1 MTTHD
6 FRPLRDRLETE
17 FAEMLGPD
25 LKANG
30 ASRIYIVLLGETG
43 LFASG
48 TFLGLT
54 GPRIGEWLHPFIP
67 RWSGPGPAML
77 VDDAAI
83 ARDFES
89 NPAYAEDRFTGVAV
103 HELGHIACTDN
114 LYAHHHENSART
126 ASVLQE
132 TFTSAVASSTTF
144 DPSTASQRPD
154 HGTDWLRAC
163 CHITHRMQKRG
174 WPVFL
179 PMVINTDFFGISS
192 TSVYSRALGDEC
204 VRLEHL
210 PITDILLYDAPN
222 EFLYLWKSDLARW
235 PNG

>member
-1 MTTHD
+1 MMTHD
-6 FRPLRDRLETE
+6 FRPIRDKLETE
-17 FAEMLGPD
+17 FASLLAPD
-25 LKANG
+25 LQVNG
-30 ASRIYIVLLGETG
+30 ASAVYVVLLSETDLQTSGE
-43 LFASG
+43 
-48 TFLGLT
+48 FLGLT
-54 GPRIGEWLHPFIP
+54 GPRIGEWLRPFVP
-67 RWSGPGPAML
+67 SWSGPGPAML
-77 VDDAAI
+77 VDDLAI
-83 ARDFES
+83 GRDFES
-89 NPAYAEDRFTGVAV
+89 NAEDAFVGICV
-103 HELGHIACTDN
+103 HEV
-114 LYAHHHENSART
+114 AHVSCVDGLFAHDHENSART

-222 EFLYLWKSDLARW
+222 EFIDLWQSDLDRW